1 MVNNLPANAGDADSV
16 PGLERSPARGNGNPL
31 QYSCLENSMD
41 RGAWWAAVHG
51 VSKQLDTTEHM
62 YLLSP
67 SLFPSLDGITDQEMS
82 EDGRESVGQEL
93 LFWGLP
99 W

>member
-67 SLFPSLDGITDQEMS
+67 SLFPSLDGITAQEMS